1 MSLPSTSLLARFR
14 RHRGLWTLAVA
25 VLLIKFVAGTV
36 CLADGPRAISVAD
49 VQTGSQST
57 IVAQAAGD
65 VSDPGDCVLGEK
77 TCHCDCAHSV
87 SLPTSHA
94 PLLGSIPGD
103 LQYAPAV
110 PALAPAISGSLLRP
124 PIA

>member
-1 MSLPSTSLLARFR
+1 MFLPSTPLLARFR

-25 VLLIKFVAGTV
+25 VLLIKFVSGTV

-49 VQTGSQST
+49 IDTTMV
-57 IVAQAAGD
+57 VQAAVD
-65 VSDPGDCVLGEK
+65 VSDQGDCVLGEK

-103 LQYAPAV
+103 LHHAPSV

>member
-1 MSLPSTSLLARFR
+1 MFLPSTPLLARFR

-36 CLADGPRAISVAD
+36 CLADGPRAISVVD
-49 VQTGSQST
+49 IDTTMV
-57 IVAQAAGD
+57 VQAAVD
-65 VSDPGDCVLGEK
+65 ASDPGDCVLGEK